1 MTTTLSRR
9 MALAAALSLPLAAL
23 APMAQAQT
31 QTTPRAYVLSTATT
45 GGTYYPVGVAL
56 ATLAKIHL
64 QAAHGI
70 DMSAISSA
78 GSGENIV
85 LMREGQ
91 AQFSILQGLF
101 GEWAREGTGALAEAG
116 PQSNLRSVAM
126 LWPNVEHK
134 LLHTSLVT
142 SGTFSDLA
150 ALAGRPFSIGARNSG
165 TEFSNR
171 FMLENAGIDPDGF
184 ELVYQ
189 GFGPTVD
196 SLINGTVMGTIIG
209 SGVGVG
215 TVTRAR
221 AQMGD
226 QITLLSVTDEELA
239 RINNGGNLYYRF
251 TIPGGTYPGIDQDV
265 HTIAQPNF
273 LAVNADVPEEDVY
286 LFTRTMYEN
295 LPFLC
300 NIHPATC
307 DMALE
312 NALSGL
318 PLPLH
323 PGAARYFA
331 EVGLTIPEALQP
343 PAE

>member
-1 MTTTLSRR
+1 MQTTLTRR
-9 MALAAALSLPLAAL
+9 LALTAALALPLAAL
-23 APMAQAQT
+23 APAADAQT
-31 QTTPRAYVLSTATT
+31 RAYVLTTAGT

-64 QAAHGI
+64 QNAHGI

-91 AQFSILQGLF
+91 AQFAILQGLF

-116 PQSNLRSVAM
+116 PQTNVRSVAM
-126 LWPNVEHK
+126 LWPNVEHA
-134 LLHTSLVT
+134 LLHSSLVT
-142 SGTFSDLA
+142 NGTFMDLA

-171 FMLENAGIDPDGF
+171 FMLENAGIDPESF

-226 QITLLSVTDEELA
+226 AITLLSVTDEELEA
-239 RINNGGNLYYRF
+239 INGGGSLYFRF
-251 TIPGGTYPGIDQDV
+251 TIPGGTYPGIADDV
-265 HTIAQPNF
+265 QTVAQPNF

-286 LFTRTMYEN
+286 LFTRTMWNN

-307 DMALE
+307 DMDLAQAL
-312 NALSGL
+312 AGL
-318 PLPLH
+318 PVPLH
-323 PGAARYFA
+323 PGALRFYEEA
-331 EVGLTIPEALQP
+331 GLTIPENLR

>member
-23 APMAQAQT
+23 APQAQAQT
-31 QTTPRAYVLSTATT
+31 AAPRAYVLTTATT

-64 QAAHGI
+64 QNAHGI

-91 AQFSILQGLF
+91 AQFAILQGLF

-116 PQSNLRSVAM
+116 PQTNLRSVAM
-126 LWPNVEHK
+126 LWPNVEHP
-134 LLHTSLVT
+134 LINTRFVQT
-142 SGTFSDLA
+142 GTFADLGN
-150 ALAGRPFSIGARNSG
+150 LVGQPFSIGARNSG
-165 TEFSNR
+165 TEYSNR
-171 FMLENAGIDPDGF
+171 FMLSNFGIDPESLD
-184 ELVYQ
+184 LVYQ

-196 SLINGTVMGTIIG
+196 SLINGTVQGTIIG
-209 SGVGVG
+209 SGLGVG

-226 QITLLSVTDEELA
+226 AITLLSVTDEELE
-239 RINNGGNLYYRF
+239 RINGGGNLYFRF
-251 TIPGGTYPGIDQDV
+251 VIPGGTYPGIDQDV
-265 HTIAQPNF
+265 PTIAQPNF

-286 LFTRTMYEN
+286 LFTRTMFAN

-300 NIHPATC
+300 NIHRATC
-307 DMALE
+307 SMSLE
-312 NALSGL
+312 TALSGL

-331 EVGLTIPEALQP
+331 EAGLTIPEALLP

>member
-1 MTTTLSRR
+1 MHTTLTRR
-9 MALAAALSLPLAAL
+9 MALTAALALPLAFA
-23 APMAQAQT
+23 APMTEAQT
-31 QTTPRAYVLSTATT
+31 RAYVLTTAGT

-64 QAAHGI
+64 QNAHGI

-91 AQFSILQGLF
+91 AQFAILQGLF
-101 GEWAREGTGALAEAG
+101 GEWAREGTGALADAG
-116 PQSNLRSVAM
+116 PQANLRSVGM
-126 LWPNVEHK
+126 LWPNVEHA

-142 SGTFSDLA
+142 NGTFSDLS

-171 FMLENAGIDPDGF
+171 FMLENAGISPESF

-196 SLINGTVMGTIIG
+196 AMINGTVLGTIIG
-209 SGVGVG
+209 AGVGVG

-226 QITLLSVTDEELA
+226 QVTLLSVTDEELA
-239 RINNGGNLYYRF
+239 AINGGGSLYFRF
-251 TIPGGTYPGIDQDV
+251 TIPGGTYPGIADDV
-265 HTIAQPNF
+265 QTIAQPNF

-286 LFTRTMYEN
+286 LFTRTMWGN

-300 NIHPATC
+300 NIHPAAC
-307 DMALE
+307 DMELE

-323 PGAARYFA
+323 PGALRFYEEA
-331 EVGLTIPEALQP
+331 GLTIPDNLR
-343 PAE
+343 PAD